1 MITEMAKIESRRA
14 LADLIEVITEEGLN
28 NIIDLLKA
36 VKQDFRSPNNKRTLI
51 QCIAEA
57 SSTMMWRQHE
67 CEHAKT
73 MKSMNEKLD
82 RLESGFNEKRA
93 FKKDVSLRS
102 IPSEIPEKIKPKNS
116 TLKVIIGG
124 LTFFFN
130 VLIISK
136 CMTIFAVKCNR

>member
-82 RLESGFNEKRA
+82 RLESGFNEGICQ
-93 FKKDVSLRS
+93 FSFF
-102 IPSEIPEKIKPKNS
+102 PSASHCSRYFLSP
-116 TLKVIIGG
+116 V
-124 LTFFFN
+124 
-130 VLIISK
+130 
-136 CMTIFAVKCNR
+136 AW